1 MDQLQIP
8 PSAAPFFQEY
18 DASRLDVRRHAG
30 LIIERILAYGNR
42 AEVQWLLATYGRQA
56 VRDWVAQTGLQRLP
70 WRRFRLW
77 CLVFEIPIT
86 EKPERIW
93 PH

>member
-1 MDQLQIP
+1 MIHIP
-8 PSAAPFFQEY
+8 PSAAPVFQEY
-18 DASRLDVRRHAG
+18 DASRLDVRRRAA
-30 LIIERILAYGNR
+30 LIIERILAYGSR
-42 AEVQWLLATYGRQA
+42 AEVRWLLATCARQS
-56 VRDWVAQTGLQRLP
+56 VRDWVAQAGLQRLP

-77 CLVFEIPIT
+77 CLVFEIPIP